1 MVEDAVDY
9 GIIGDE
15 GDDAHL
21 SLAPG
26 ADKGINLINS
36 ANHLGPA
43 FRGHISLLLSFF
55 HNLLCE
61 YIFFLDFFILTT
73 RFLYDIGNNGC

>member
-1 MVEDAVDY
+1 LRSDARQGRVVCEKGQLQVVEDAVDY

-26 ADKGINLINS
+26 ADKRGNFIEFTD
-36 ANHLGPA
+36 HLCPA
-43 FRGHISLLLSFF
+43 PQGDPRALLLDAYQLVG
-55 HNLLCE
+55 HLL
-61 YIFFLDFFILTT
+61 
-73 RFLYDIGNNGC
+73 